1 VAVYLK
7 QGAGCKG
14 KITCRFSL
22 VSRGMVNYMQTMLL
36 AAGLGTR
43 LRPYTLIR
51 PKPLFPVLNRP
62 LLLILL
68 DMLGRAGSGQI
79 VVNGH
84 HLGGQVERAV
94 AGREN
99 AFYQH
104 EPEILGTGG
113 SLRQALP
120 RFADEP
126 LLVMNGDIFH
136 TIDLAD
142 LYSHHVRSGN
152 RITMAMHDCPRFNT
166 VAVRDGYVRAFSSG
180 QEQEIQEHMA
190 FTGIHVVDPAIISMI
205 PARQFFHIIDLY
217 EELIGQGEKIG
228 CLRVDGA
235 QWQDIGT
242 AEDYLELHAGLLT
255 GTMENSVPLPLPEG
269 KWLVSREAGVQQG
282 VRLSGWGC
290 IGKADIGCNVHLRNC
305 VVWDNAIVPD
315 NTRAENAILNPALT
329 Q

>member
-1 VAVYLK
+1 
-7 QGAGCKG
+7 
-14 KITCRFSL
+14 
-22 VSRGMVNYMQTMLL
+22 MQTMLL

-68 DMLGRAGSGQI
+68 DMLSRAGSGRI

-84 HLGGQVERAV
+84 HLGSQVEKAV
-94 AGREN
+94 AGREKV
-99 AFYQH
+99 FYQH

-126 LLVMNGDIFH
+126 LLVVNGDIFH

-142 LYSHHVRSGN
+142 LYSYHVRSGN
-152 RITMAMHDCPRFNT
+152 RITMAMHHCPRFNT
-166 VAVRDGYVRAFSSG
+166 VAVRDGFVRAFSSG
-180 QEQEIQEHMA
+180 QEQEKHELLA

-205 PARQFFHIIDLY
+205 PAGRFFHIIDLY
-217 EELIGQGEKIG
+217 EELIRQGEKIG

-235 QWQDIGT
+235 LWQDIGT
-242 AEDYLELHAGLLT
+242 TEDYLELHARLLT
-255 GTMENSVPLPLPEG
+255 GSVEKPVPLPLPSG
-269 KWLVSREAGVQQG
+269 QWLVSREARIKEGME
-282 VRLSGWGC
+282 LSGWGC
-290 IGKADIGCNVHLRNC
+290 IGKADIGSNVYLRNC
-305 VVWDNAIVPD
+305 VVWDGAVVPD
-315 NTRAENAILNPALT
+315 HTRAENEILAPTLP